1 MVELYLE
8 AGRLS
13 HTRRYFDIYLLT
25 KKKNEITVLIRVVC
39 PFFLCVDE
47 EWIYQLHAPQNRVC
61 DVQSFVTVVETLL
74 GSSI

>member
-1 MVELYLE
+1 MRLQCLLELFAL
-8 AGRLS
+8 
-13 HTRRYFDIYLLT
+13 
-25 KKKNEITVLIRVVC
+25 
-39 PFFLCVDE
+39 FFVCVDE